1 MYWDRREQKLKPS
14 SCEFCNQ
21 LYSVEEHTITMVD
34 TDTGEPIEDTFECC
48 DTCANEYSECDS
60 DEVYNAS
67 EYEYGMSLQH

>member
-21 LYSVEEHTITMVD
+21 LYDIAERTISMVD
-34 TDTGEPIEDTFECC
+34 SDTGQPTEDTFECC
-48 DTCANEYSECDS
+48 SCCANEYDEKDS

-67 EYEYGMSLQH
+67 EHEYGMSVQH